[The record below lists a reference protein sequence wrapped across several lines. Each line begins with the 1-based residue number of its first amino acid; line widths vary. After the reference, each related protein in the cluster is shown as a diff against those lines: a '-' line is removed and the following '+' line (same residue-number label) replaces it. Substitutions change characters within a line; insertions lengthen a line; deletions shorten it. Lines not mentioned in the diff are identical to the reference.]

1 MQAHGSA
8 TSTFDLDIAYARD
21 HENLERLVE
30 ALSPFRP
37 RLRVGGAAA
46 DVPFVF
52 DVRSLEAGSNF
63 TLATTAGDLDL
74 LGFVTGIGKYSE
86 IEQCSVEIEIFGHKT
101 RVLSIGG
108 LIASKRAAGRKRDLA
123 ALPELEALL
132 EAQQS
137 AESSD

>member
-1 MQAHGSA
+1 MLAHGSQ
-8 TSTFDLDIAYARD
+8 TGTFDLDIAYSRD
-21 HENLERLVE
+21 RENLERLVD
-30 ALSPFRP
+30 ALSSFQP
-37 RLRVGGAAA
+37 RLRVAGAAA
-46 DVPFVF
+46 DLPFTF

-74 LGFVTGIGKYSE
+74 LGFVTGIGKYPE
-86 IEQCSVEIEIFGHKT
+86 IEQRSIEIEIFGHKA
-101 RVLSIGG
+101 RVLSLDG
-108 LIASKRAAGRKRDLA
+108 LIASKRAAGRKKDLA